1 MSRVV
6 GGLGQILEYR
16 DIEIGLEGDGA
27 WVGLVVGRETAD
39 DGGNHAI
46 EGICPHSPKRSAYA
60 LAMENASINDEGRW
74 N

>member
-27 WVGLVVGRETAD
+27 WVGLIVGRETAD
-39 DGGNHAI
+39 DGGNPRHRGDLSPLPKEI
-46 EGICPHSPKRSAYA
+46 GVCPSHGEC
-60 LAMENASINDEGRW
+60 LHQ
-74 N
+74 